1 MPKSKFN
8 FHKFNRRIHLYA
20 GLFMIPYIFIFGLS
34 GIIFNH
40 PTILNDRSF
49 DSFILD
55 KEESFA
61 STFPDVEKLAT
72 SITNSIVRD
81 GLISNPEIKNIK
93 YNGTMILRSMNDVA
107 DYRMNVDIPTSKVQL
122 LTLPDFV
129 NNTEVSSG
137 NYATSNIN
145 SKDLLYKAEQVL
157 KKQDIVP
164 GKSRIQRIPNLEFDL
179 ENDTGNYR
187 VTYNYTSGNYRVND
201 LGKRKFKLNYL
212 LTNLHQVH
220 GYPVAGFSVQ
230 WLWVFFADSLAVLMI
245 IWAISGLIM
254 WFKMKRL
261 FTIGVILLSISMLVF
276 IIILINSYEFGF

>member
-1 MPKSKFN
+1 
-8 FHKFNRRIHLYA
+8 
-20 GLFMIPYIFIFGLS
+20 MIPYIFIFGLS